1 MADFN
6 IEALDLLA
14 CTLKLEMMIYY
25 YMASRL
31 GPWVVM
37 NILARI
43 PQEVKVSKEC
53 ILHHIIPRKVGMRG
67 RNCRSSSIVTV
78 KSIIYCL
85 GAGSQGCGN
94 VFLKLV
100 P

>member
-6 IEALDLLA
+6 IEVLDFLT
-14 CTLKLEMMIYY
+14 CMLKLEMMIYY

-31 GPWVVM
+31 GPWAVT

-43 PQEVKVSKEC
+43 LQEVKVSKEC
-53 ILHHIIPRKVGMRG
+53 VLHHVIPRKVRTRG
-67 RNCRSSSIVTV
+67 RNCRSGGIVTV
-78 KSIIYCL
+78 KSITYCL
-85 GAGSQGCGN
+85 GAGLQGCGN
-94 VFLKLV
+94 VFSKLV

>member
-25 YMASRL
+25 YTASRL
-31 GPWVVM
+31 GPWVVTS
-37 NILARI
+37 ILARI
-43 PQEVKVSKEC
+43 LQEVEVSKEC
-53 ILHHIIPRKVGMRG
+53 VLHHVIPRKVGTRG
-67 RNCRSSSIVTV
+67 RNCRSGGIVMV
-78 KSIIYCL
+78 KSITYCL